1 MLLSEVF
8 LVNESC
14 FAVCIYGVLRWRSS
28 KYPTVQPKV
37 IWSKLHS
44 VHDAQ
49 RKQDEMRWEPW
60 RCEGLVGA
68 VPAEPRRTLGSS
80 TKQSKLVSFNYDLV
94 LSLTVCCTHMNPRS
108 SIRAQEDSGLL
119 DKEALYPFGRTHEA
133 AAFCFPSAQLLKQ
146 TSTQRQNK
154 SLDPINYR
162 IYQILCSSAH
172 FVVMLNYTLLALA
185 ALI

>member
-1 MLLSEVF
+1 
-8 LVNESC
+8 
-14 FAVCIYGVLRWRSS
+14 
-28 KYPTVQPKV
+28 
-37 IWSKLHS
+37 
-44 VHDAQ
+44 
-49 RKQDEMRWEPW
+49 MRWEPW
-60 RCEGLVGA
+60 RCEGLVGV